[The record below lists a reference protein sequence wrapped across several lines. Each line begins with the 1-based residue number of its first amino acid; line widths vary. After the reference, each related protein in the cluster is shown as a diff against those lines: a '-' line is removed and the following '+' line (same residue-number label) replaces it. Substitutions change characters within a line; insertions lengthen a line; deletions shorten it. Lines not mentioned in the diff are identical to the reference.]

1 MNPTTAKEGDEH
13 HYIRSQ
19 FAQFKGF
26 PRYQWPNESSSFEPP
41 VVESN
46 KKTASPRNKEDTY
59 TATLTKGARHRGTP
73 PSTGWHCG

>member
-1 MNPTTAKEGDEH
+1 MNPTTAKERDE

-26 PRYQWPNESSSFEPP
+26 PRYRWQNESSSFEPP

-46 KKTASPRNKEDTY
+46 KEDTY
-59 TATLTKGARHRGTP
+59 TTALTKGARHRGTP